1 MRSPSMP
8 GGLGRR
14 GRLGSRVWGEGALVA
29 TERFERHCFKEKKKN
44 NRSIVIQQSWPFT
57 YK

>member
-1 MRSPSMP
+1 MP